1 MANESVTVIGAGV
14 IGLTSAIRLREA
26 GFDATIIAA
35 DLPAETV
42 ASSVA
47 GAIWYPYGS
56 SAQWREAGWGRR
68 SLEVFDEA
76 VGAGLPG
83 VQRMDMV
90 DLLAEPGPDPWW
102 ADEAR
107 GFRRCAPDDL
117 RAGYVDGYIQETVV
131 IDVIPHLGYLGERFV
146 ELGGHI
152 TRKRVGAL
160 HDVVSSDRL
169 VVNCSGVG
177 AGLLAGDSAVEP
189 VQGQVVRVGGVRV
202 DRVTMVHEGPL
213 AYSYVMPHGDEAVLG
228 GTRRRGEWDRTPDD
242 ALTAHLVEKAVL
254 LEPSLADAEVIE
266 VKVGLRPGRDRVR
279 LAHERVGGTPGIVHN
294 YGHDGNG
301 WSLSWGCA
309 DEVVQLARAVRP

>member
-1 MANESVTVIGAGV
+1 MDLVVVGAGV

-26 GFDATIIAA
+26 GFDAHIVAA
-35 DLPAETV
+35 ELPVDTV

-56 SAQWREAGWGRR
+56 SADWREAAWGRR
-68 SLEVFDEA
+68 SLEIFAESVE
-76 VGAGLPG
+76 AGLPG
-83 VQRMDMV
+83 VVRMDMV

-102 ADEAR
+102 ADRDR
-107 GFRRCAPDDL
+107 GFRRCAPEDL
-117 RAGYVDGYIQETVV
+117 RAGYADGYIQETVV
-131 IDVIPHLGYLGERFV
+131 IDVVPHLGYLGERFV

-152 TRKRVGAL
+152 THERVEAL
-160 HDVVSSDRL
+160 QDLVAADRL

-177 AGLLAGDSAVEP
+177 AAVLADDNGVQP
-189 VQGQVVRVGGVRV
+189 VQGQVVRVRGVRI

-213 AYSYVMPHGDEAVLG
+213 AYSYVMPHGEEAVLG
-228 GTRRRGEWDRTPDD
+228 GTRNHGEWDRTPDD
-242 ALTAHLVEKAVL
+242 ALTEHLVEKAVL
-254 LEPSLADAEVIE
+254 LEPSLAGAEVIG

-279 LAHERVGGTPGIVHN
+279 LEHEPIAGTPGIVHN

-309 DEVVQLARAVRP
+309 DEIVRLARRVRQ